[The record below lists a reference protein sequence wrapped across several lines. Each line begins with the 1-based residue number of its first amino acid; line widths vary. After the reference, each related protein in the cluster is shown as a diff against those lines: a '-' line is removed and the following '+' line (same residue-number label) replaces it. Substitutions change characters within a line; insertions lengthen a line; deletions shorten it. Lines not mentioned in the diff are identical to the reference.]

1 MSLNVRDKCI
11 LEISDQQNRFSFL
24 ASCLA
29 VPEITS
35 ITHNLSINAQTL
47 PIPSQLKLAD
57 SKFLQKIRLGWIIAR
72 TVSNLDTRF
81 LNCNLVKTS
90 NLKRL
95 MHKFWELEEYPDRRA
110 LSNEEK
116 LCEIMLLKLF
126 NVLIM
131 VELSCL

>member
-1 MSLNVRDKCI
+1 
-11 LEISDQQNRFSFL
+11 
-24 ASCLA
+24 
-29 VPEITS
+29 
-35 ITHNLSINAQTL
+35 
-47 PIPSQLKLAD
+47 
-57 SKFLQKIRLGWIIAR
+57 
-72 TVSNLDTRF
+72 
-81 LNCNLVKTS
+81 
-90 NLKRL
+90 